1 MVRHNPEM
9 SVLGPSTRV
18 SGRVSGQGGLAV
30 EGTVRGDVSVSGP
43 AEIASGATIEGN
55 VQAESVDVSGTLTGD
70 VVTEGPIVIRSGAA
84 VRGELRGSEVSIE
97 AGSRVSV
104 RLTTEFELDLSALTR
119 KR

>member
-9 SVLGPSTRV
+9 SVLGPATRV
-18 SGRVSGQGGLAV
+18 AGKVSGQGGLAV
-30 EGTVRGDVSVSGP
+30 EGNIRGDVLISGP

-70 VVTEGPIVIRSGAA
+70 VVSDGPIVIRSGAV

-97 AGSRVSV
+97 AGSRVSL
-104 RLTTEFELDLSALTR
+104 RLNTEFELDLSALTR